1 MDICDLASLLYGEW
15 IRPIMAVLLIL
26 TNACFLMAYI
36 MFVGT
41 QSDQLMCKTFK
52 AADCGNAHL
61 YSIIILLI
69 LLPILFLKRLS
80 AIGIVSLI
88 ILVFTFI
95 AIGIIIYLSIV
106 ILQMSPQEANDTY
119 GTKITDDDRDY
130 KIFDGMMLPIFCA
143 AMMSLFEG
151 NQ

>member
-1 MDICDLASLLYGEW
+1 
-15 IRPIMAVLLIL
+15 
-26 TNACFLMAYI
+26 
-36 MFVGT
+36 
-41 QSDQLMCKTFK
+41 MCKTFK
-52 AADCGNAHL
+52 AADCGNQHL

-69 LLPILFLKRLS
+69 LLPILFLKRLA
-80 AIGIVSLI
+80 AIGIFSLF
-88 ILVFTFI
+88 ILVFTLV
-95 AIGIIIYLSIV
+95 AIIIILYLSIT

-130 KIFDGMMLPIFCA
+130 KYFDGMMIPVFCA